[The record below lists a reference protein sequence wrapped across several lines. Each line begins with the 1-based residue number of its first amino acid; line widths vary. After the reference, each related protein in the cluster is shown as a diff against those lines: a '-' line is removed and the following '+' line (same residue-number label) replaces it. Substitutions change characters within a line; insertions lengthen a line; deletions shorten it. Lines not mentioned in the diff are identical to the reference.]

1 MGIPYPPAIKKAI
14 EVLQKRAS
22 HIDDEIQEMID
33 NMEDDISL
41 NTVMT
46 RSLIRK
52 SLNWCRRKS
61 KDEKGSARN
70 TAAVPVSQRKS
81 SAPAVEGS
89 SARKCGIAQANT
101 GELSGSAITNFPSLP
116 ETKSVKRHICMR
128 TR

>member
-70 TAAVPVSQRKS
+70 TAEFQF
-81 SAPAVEGS
+81 
-89 SARKCGIAQANT
+89 
-101 GELSGSAITNFPSLP
+101 LSENRLLLLWRVLRL
-116 ETKSVKRHICMR
+116 ESVA
-128 TR
+128 